1 MQRDIVGLA
10 LRILGVLQLA
20 QGALMVVGPH
30 TFYDLVGPF
39 GAYNDHYIRDVST
52 FYLALG
58 VVMLVAA
65 TRRSWRAPVLAFAA
79 LQVGLHTI
87 NHIVDVGDA
96 DPVGVGLFDAVSL
109 AALTALYLWLWRR
122 TEQEVH
128 AA

>member
-1 MQRDIVGLA
+1 MQRDTVGLA

-20 QGALMVVGPH
+20 QGALMVIAPH
-30 TFYDLVGPF
+30 EFYDLVGPF

-58 VVMLVAA
+58 VVMLLAA
-65 TRRSWRAPVLAFAA
+65 GRPRWRPAVLAFAA

-96 DPVGVGLFDAVSL
+96 DPVGTGVFDAISL

-122 TEQEVH
+122 SEQEVI
-128 AA
+128 A